1 MEEPNMTRVLIAGL
15 VVLAVT
21 IWIAGCAEQ
30 RTGIA
35 AVADAMGAT
44 SLNSIEYSGSG
55 ELFGFGQ
62 AYIPGERWPR
72 FIQRSYNV
80 VVNYQTPAM
89 RMNTV
94 RSQGEFPPRGGAAQP
109 VSADQRTIQVVSGK
123 YAWTEGGAQPN
134 PNPNAV
140 GDRLRQLW
148 TTPHGVVKAAMANGG
163 KIDGKVI
170 AFKLDGREIKAM
182 LNDQNLIQ
190 KVSFLGTNEVIG
202 DYTDEIAYS
211 DYADFGGIK
220 FPTHIVETQADFP
233 VLDVKITEVKPN
245 VAVSLNVP
253 ENVGQAAAPTAKP
266 SVNVQ
271 KLADG
276 VWYMTSAGVSSWAV
290 EFKDYVVAVEGPNGE
305 ARSLAVN
312 EEIQKRIPNKPI
324 KSVVNTHAHY
334 DHAGGLRTYVAQGIT
349 VISHERNKPFFETVW
364 ARPRTIA
371 PDMLSQNPKPPV
383 FETVQEKKVIT
394 DGTRTLELYHLQ
406 NSGHNVATLIAYL
419 PKESLLYYGDGYN
432 PPPGDN
438 PIDPARTPEY
448 GIDLFRNITLLN
460 LNVKTIAPAHSTR
473 AVPFDNLK
481 KAIGLLPV
489 ESSSSSN

>member
-1 MEEPNMTRVLIAGL
+1 MLRGIIAG
-15 VVLAVT
+15 
-21 IWIAGCAEQ
+21 IAIAMSIVGCAQQ

-44 SLNSIEYSGSG
+44 NLNSIEYSGSG

-80 VVNYQTPAM
+80 AVSYQTPAM

-94 RSQGEFPPRGGAAQP
+94 RSQGEFPPRGSAAQP
-109 VSADQRTIQVVSGK
+109 VGADQRTIQVVSGK
-123 YAWTEGGAQPN
+123 YASTEGGPK
-134 PNPNAV
+134 P
-140 GDRLRQLW
+140 
-148 TTPHGVVKAAMANGG
+148 
-163 KIDGKVI
+163 
-170 AFKLDGREIKAM
+170 
-182 LNDQNLIQ
+182 
-190 KVSFLGTNEVIG
+190 
-202 DYTDEIAYS
+202 
-211 DYADFGGIK
+211 
-220 FPTHIVETQADFP
+220 
-233 VLDVKITEVKPN
+233 KPN
-245 VAVSLNVP
+245 VAVTLNVP
-253 ENVGQAAAPTAKP
+253 ENVAQAPAPPAKP
-266 SVNVQ
+266 AVNVQ

-276 VWYMTSAGVSSWAV
+276 VLYLTAAGISSWAV

-324 KSVVNTHAHY
+324 KYVVNTHAHY

-349 VISHERNKPFFETVW
+349 VITHERNKPFFETVW
-364 ARPRTIA
+364 ASPRTVA
-371 PDMLSQNPKPPV
+371 PDMLSQNPKPAV

-419 PKESLLYYGDGYN
+419 PKEALLYYGDGYN

-448 GIDLFRNITLLN
+448 GIDLYRNVTLLN
-460 LNVKTIAPAHSTR
+460 LNIKTIAPAHSTR
-473 AVPFDNLK
+473 PVPFDNLK

-489 ESSSSSN
+489 ELN

>member
-1 MEEPNMTRVLIAGL
+1 MRMLKGVIAG
-15 VVLAVT
+15 
-21 IWIAGCAEQ
+21 IAGIVVTMSIASCTQ

-35 AVADAMGAT
+35 AVANAMGAT
-44 SLNSIEYSGSG
+44 NLNSIEYSGSG
-55 ELFGFGQ
+55 ELYGFGQ

-72 FIQRSYNV
+72 FIQRSYDV
-80 VVNYQTPAM
+80 AINYQTPSM

-94 RSQGEFPPRGGAAQP
+94 RSQGEYPPRGGAAQP
-109 VSADQRTIQVVSGK
+109 VGADQRTIQVVSGK
-123 YAWTEGGAQPN
+123 YAWSEGGAQPA

-148 TTPHGVVKAAMANGG
+148 TTPHGVIKAAMSNGG
-163 KIDGKVI
+163 TINGNVI
-170 AFKLDGREIKAM
+170 TFKLEDREIKATF
-182 LNDQNLIQ
+182 NSQNLVE
-190 KVSFLGTNEVIG
+190 KVSFPGTNEVIG
-202 DYTDEIAYS
+202 DFADEFTYS
-211 DYADFGGIK
+211 DYADFNGVK
-220 FPTHIVETQADFP
+220 FPTHIVEMQADFP
-233 VLDVKITEVKPN
+233 VLDVKINEVKPN
-245 VAVSLNVP
+245 VAVTLNVP
-253 ENVGQAAAPTAKP
+253 DNVAQAAAPPATPA
-266 SVNVQ
+266 VNVQ

-276 VWYMTSAGVSSWAV
+276 VLYLTAGGISSWAV

-324 KSVVNTHAHY
+324 KYVVNTHAHY

-349 VISHERNKPFFETVW
+349 VVTHETNKPFFEKVW
-364 ARPRTIA
+364 AQPRAIA
-371 PDMLSQNPKPPV
+371 PDMLSKNPKQPV

-394 DGTRTLELYHLQ
+394 DGTRTMELYHLQ
-406 NSGHNVATLIAYL
+406 NSGHNVATLIVYM
-419 PKESLLYYGDGYN
+419 PKEQLLYYGDGYN

-448 GIDLFRNITLLN
+448 GIDLYRNVTLLN

-489 ESSSSSN
+489 APGRSS

>member
-1 MEEPNMTRVLIAGL
+1 MLRGIIAG
-15 VVLAVT
+15 
-21 IWIAGCAEQ
+21 IAITMSILGCTQQ

-44 SLNSIEYSGSG
+44 NLNSIEYSGSG

-80 VVNYQTPAM
+80 AVNYQTPAM

-109 VSADQRTIQVVSGK
+109 VGADQRTIQVVSGK
-123 YAWTEGGAQPN
+123 YAWTEGGPQPN

-140 GDRLRQLW
+140 ADRLRQLW
-148 TTPHGVVKAAMANGG
+148 ATPHGVVKAAMAN
-163 KIDGKVI
+163 DGKFEGNVVT
-170 AFKLDGREIKAM
+170 FKLDGREIKAT
-182 LNDQNLIQ
+182 LNDQNLVQ

-202 DYTDEIAYS
+202 DFADEITYS
-211 DYADFGGIK
+211 DYADFSGIK

-233 VLDVKITEVKPN
+233 ILDVKINEVKPN
-245 VAVSLNVP
+245 VAVTLNVP
-253 ENVGQAAAPTAKP
+253 ENVAQAPAPPAKP
-266 SVNVQ
+266 AVNVQ

-276 VWYMTSAGVSSWAV
+276 VLYLTAAGISSWAV

-324 KSVVNTHAHY
+324 KYVVNTHAHY

-349 VISHERNKPFFETVW
+349 VITHERNKPFFETVW
-364 ARPRTIA
+364 ASPRTVA
-371 PDMLSQNPKPPV
+371 PDMLSQNPKPAV

-419 PKESLLYYGDGYN
+419 PKEALLYYGDGYN
-432 PPPGDN
+432 PPSGDN

-448 GIDLFRNITLLN
+448 GIDLYRNVTLLN
-460 LNVKTIAPAHSTR
+460 LNIKTIAPAHSTR
-473 AVPFDNLK
+473 PVPFDNLK

-489 ESSSSSN
+489 ELN